1 MTAPILSILAGGSVL
16 ACQWL
21 YGNKS
26 VWGPVAGLA
35 GQVPWALLILAT
47 GAHGLWLSWVPM
59 TFIHARNLR
68 KWTRGDGV

>member
-1 MTAPILSILAGGSVL
+1 MTALILS
-16 ACQWL
+16 
-21 YGNKS
+21 
-26 VWGPVAGLA
+26 
-35 GQVPWALLILAT
+35 ILAT